1 MFFSWFYCQRRY
13 RLRKNTENARGVVNV
28 AADGEFVGF
37 YVSPCVGI
45 CRPFGDGVDEDF
57 IQLPRY
63 VSVRAAS
70 GRIRCCAT
78 LFQQMNADANDVDD
92 DDDDDDDEISV
103 RLQPWLYMY
112 ARVTKNSL
120 LFFSWHD
127 SH

>member
-1 MFFSWFYCQRRY
+1 
-13 RLRKNTENARGVVNV
+13 
-28 AADGEFVGF
+28 
-37 YVSPCVGI
+37 
-45 CRPFGDGVDEDF
+45 
-57 IQLPRY
+57 
-63 VSVRAAS
+63 
-70 GRIRCCAT
+70 
-78 LFQQMNADANDVDD
+78 MNADANDVDD